1 MGYSWQIK
9 PKDSMVVPL
18 IERASIGILN
28 VTIGKI
34 KELLTAKGFNAAIL
48 CQTTQGGYI
57 GYIVIT
63 NFGNISTDLHLGTDV
78 YFGKDK
84 YNIGFTKPLR
94 GGIPQTWFYVINDDG
109 ESLVSQTGMEWNG
122 FAQSQTVD
130 EVEYYVMKSNNTPT
144 YKPIYVTTY
153 TGNIYYHGDVPIIP
167 NWESV
172 RYIEGNDKTWL
183 LSRIFNI
190 NDGEPVS
197 NVSSGFSLASKTEVD
212 VLIDAVLMDMSKV
225 KVTYSIP
232 EATYTYIKLV
242 YKKGSIPVDKDDGTA
257 IDILQTDTESVI
269 TGIADGSTYYFVIF
283 TDKSTSEPVELTT
296 IPRQETVLLDTENSL
311 VKDVISDFSSWRD
324 VGTLFSI
331 SDYTLVRGST
341 YPTGNAR
348 YTSNIALKKG
358 KATKMYVE
366 IEGDYALG
374 QSSIYIVLWTT
385 KPTSKDSGEGLWTMV
400 LNTGGT
406 NLPKKTVE
414 VSLSELNADQ
424 MFYVGFHCADIYIHV
439 TKIYFDDNVIVMP

>member
-48 CQTTQGGYI
+48 CQTTQGGYT

-94 GGIPQTWFYVINDDG
+94 GSIPQTWFYVINDDG

-130 EVEYYVMKSNNTPT
+130 GVEYYVMKSNNTPT

-172 RYIEGNDKTWL
+172 MHIDGNDKTWL

-190 NDGEPVS
+190 NNGEPVS
-197 NVSSGFSLASKTEVD
+197 NASSGFSLASKTEVD
-212 VLIDAVLMDMSKV
+212 VLVDAVLMDMSKV
-225 KVTYSIP
+225 KVTYTIP
-232 EATYTYIKLV
+232 EATYAYIKLV
-242 YKKGSIPVDKDDGTA
+242 YKKDEIPVDETDGTVVNLTQSDTETV
-257 IDILQTDTESVI
+257 ITDITDT
-269 TGIADGSTYYFVIF
+269 GIYYFMIF
-283 TDKSTSEPVELTT
+283 TDKSVSE
-296 IPRQETVLLDTENSL
+296 
-311 VKDVISDFSSWRD
+311 
-324 VGTLFSI
+324 
-331 SDYTLVRGST
+331 
-341 YPTGNAR
+341 
-348 YTSNIALKKG
+348 
-358 KATKMYVE
+358 
-366 IEGDYALG
+366 
-374 QSSIYIVLWTT
+374 
-385 KPTSKDSGEGLWTMV
+385 
-400 LNTGGT
+400 
-406 NLPKKTVE
+406 E
-414 VSLSELNADQ
+414 VSLRFVAQEEE
-424 MFYVGFHCADIYIHV
+424 GE
-439 TKIYFDDNVIVMP
+439 